1 VSNEHHS
8 MAQIIRPFLIL
19 LLSSLLLI
27 AGCSKSSTD
36 GGLLGQEPGA
46 DIDGDGIL
54 NENDID
60 VDGDGLPNQI
70 DTDDDNDGVLDG
82 LDPVPQPDPSAGIC
96 KYLNIIPPND
106 EQVAGSTVIVKWKLY
121 GANGLK
127 KCVAPDSGRRDR
139 ALAFNT
145 GQLIPNPATS
155 LPVEVGGRSA
165 AIKLPSWCD
174 SKQAIT
180 YSLEG
185 LAALLGQ
192 TDQSSGAFKAVI
204 SHPPTGS
211 CSGGGETSCPDGQ
224 VIVDGACVVPGGP
237 EVIDCPA
244 GEIEVDGR
252 CEVPG
257 GGSSYCPE
265 GQVEIDGVCEVPSEG
280 SDPNCPEGQIP
291 VDGYCK
297 VLDDEIDQPTPGL
310 GCPGD
315 LQEAPDGSCQCSG
328 NLIPDDDNPLS
339 CVAPWPLPD
348 ECAADQELIDGKCV
362 SSSVCGI
369 SNLYLW
375 AGGNYA
381 DATEGCANYLNDGI
395 SRRIATLEETECLCA
410 EGELTPY
417 TYWTSTETDD
427 KDIFDNSIGHYWT
440 ISASYDCRVNSKDG
454 TSGTLAAA
462 CVTD

>member
-1 VSNEHHS
+1 MS
-8 MAQIIRPFLIL
+8 QIQRFFTVLFFA
-19 LLSSLLLI
+19 SLLAL
-27 AGCSKSSTD
+27 AGCSGSSTD
-36 GGLLGQEPGA
+36 GGLLAQEPGA
-46 DIDGDGIL
+46 DLDGDGIL

-60 VDGDGLPNQI
+60 VDGDGVPNQI

-106 EQVAGSTVIVKWKLY
+106 DQRAGSTVIVKWELF

-145 GQLIPNPATS
+145 GQLIPNPARS

-192 TDQSSGAFKAVI
+192 RDQSSGAFEAVI
-204 SHPPTGS
+204 SHPPLGN

-244 GEIEVDGR
+244 GEIDVDGR

-257 GGSSYCPE
+257 GGGSYCPE
-265 GQVEIDGVCEVPSEG
+265 GQVEIDGACEIPSEG
-280 SDPNCPEGQIP
+280 PDPNCPEGQIP

-297 VLDDEIDQPTPGL
+297 VPDTGIDPPMQGL

-315 LQEAPDGSCQCSG
+315 LQEVPDGSCQCSG
-328 NLIPDDDNPLS
+328 DLIPDDDNPLS

-348 ECAADQELIDGKCV
+348 ECAGDEELIDGKCV
-362 SSSVCGI
+362 SNIPEFFYQIPGCQYSGPLIVHQPQGPDTHADSGFQCGEI
-369 SNLYLW
+369 GARLP
-375 AGGNYA
+375 
-381 DATEGCANYLNDGI
+381 
-395 SRRIATLEETECLCA
+395 TLD
-410 EGELTPY
+410 ELTCIHQGRVAAGFPWITQTDGY
-417 TYWTSTETDD
+417 WSANKGSEEGTYDYFTGSGKRPGEKPATD
-427 KDIFDNSIGHYWT
+427 KLHRT
-440 ISASYDCRVNSKDG
+440 
-454 TSGTLAAA
+454 
-462 CVTD
+462 CVLD